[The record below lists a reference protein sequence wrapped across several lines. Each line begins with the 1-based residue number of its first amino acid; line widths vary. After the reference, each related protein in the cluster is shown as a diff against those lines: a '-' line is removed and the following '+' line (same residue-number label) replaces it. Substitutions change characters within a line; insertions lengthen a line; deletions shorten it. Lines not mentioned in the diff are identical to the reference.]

1 MAAVPLLRSSASRDV
16 DRLLNMEQLDATALS
31 NLLSSGLSTRRV
43 GSQMDRSLHVLR
55 QATQRNDLLQ
65 QISNSTHSTS
75 TSSTGI
81 AVTAEVRMMTMQQLS
96 CSTSSWSCPNSSR
109 HGARCLL
116 AEPPGRAARRCQH
129 LAFRVRSNPQ
139 E

>member
-65 QISNSTHSTS
+65 QISNSTHSSS

-81 AVTAEVRMMTMQQLS
+81 AVTAEVRTTVMQELS
-96 CSTSSWSCPNSSR
+96 CSTSSWNRPNSLHR
-109 HGARCLL
+109 APCLL
-116 AEPPGRAARRCQH
+116 AEPPRRATRRCNQH
-129 LAFRVRSNPQ
+129 LAL
-139 E
+139 